1 MERNVLLSGIQ
12 LYYELGI
19 LKYISLF
26 INKLLLI
33 YSLLSQSE
41 TAILLALLA
50 AIVTFP
56 LRFLINLYYN

>member
-56 LRFLINLYYN
+56 LHFLINLYYN